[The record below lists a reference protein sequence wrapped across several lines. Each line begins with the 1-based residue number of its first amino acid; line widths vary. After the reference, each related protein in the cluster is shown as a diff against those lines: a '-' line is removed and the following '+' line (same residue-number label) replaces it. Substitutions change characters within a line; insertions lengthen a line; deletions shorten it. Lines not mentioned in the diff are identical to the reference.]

1 MQKLFLLFA
10 AGALL
15 CAGTVQAQDEAPSL
29 GDVARQSR
37 QQKQQ
42 KDAPAKDGSA
52 KPVPTKDAPS
62 AEPVAKDAAA
72 AKQPRVLTNEDLPQ
86 GGLATDAQR
95 DLKPYDAPDAVE
107 TPVGNHDAQGEQ
119 WKSRIQAQKSAVA
132 SIQHE
137 IDTITESI
145 HYAGA
150 NCVANCVQWNE
161 RQKQKQDQVEGM
173 KSQLSEQQ
181 KHLEEMQEAARKQG
195 FGSSVYEP

>member
-10 AGALL
+10 AGTLL

-42 KDAPAKDGSA
+42 KDAPTKDGTA
-52 KPVPTKDAPS
+52 KPAP
-62 AEPVAKDAAA
+62 AKDAQSTDPVAQDSAA
-72 AKQPRVLTNEDLPQ
+72 TKRPRVLTNEDLPQ
-86 GGLATDAQR
+86 GGLATDTQR
-95 DLKPYDAPDAVE
+95 DLKPYDAPEAVE
-107 TPVGNHDAQGEQ
+107 APVGNHDAQGEQ
-119 WKSRIQAQKSAVA
+119 WKSRIQSQKSVVA

-137 IDTITESI
+137 IDSISESI

-161 RQKQKQDQVEGM
+161 RQKQKQDQVEGL

-181 KHLEEMQEAARKQG
+181 KHLEEMQESARKQG

>member
-1 MQKLFLLFA
+1 MREAFSMQKLFLLFA

-37 QQKQQ
+37 EQKQQ
-42 KDAPAKDGSA
+42 KDAPPKDGSA
-52 KPVPTKDAPS
+52 KPAP
-62 AEPVAKDAAA
+62 AKDGQNSDPKDGAPVKAT
-72 AKQPRVLTNEDLPQ
+72 RVLTNEDLPQ

-95 DLKPYDAPDAVE
+95 DLKPYDAPEAVE
-107 TPVGNHDAQGEQ
+107 APVGNHDAQGEQ
-119 WKSRIQAQKSAVA
+119 WKSRIQSQKSVVA

-137 IDTITESI
+137 IDTLSESI

-161 RQKQKQDQVEGM
+161 RQKQKQDQVEG
-173 KSQLSEQQ
+173 
-181 KHLEEMQEAARKQG
+181 
-195 FGSSVYEP
+195 